1 MLLLYILNQTSI
13 KSLSQDLLQSLKTKK
28 KKRFCF
34 YGLVLRNLLEF
45 CNSNSIRENPKRS
58 HKD

>member
-28 KKRFCF
+28 KKNDFVF
-34 YGLVLRNLLEF
+34 MDWF
-45 CNSNSIRENPKRS
+45 
-58 HKD
+58 

>member
-28 KKRFCF
+28 NDFVF
-34 YGLVLRNLLEF
+34 MDWF
-45 CNSNSIRENPKRS
+45 
-58 HKD
+58 

>member
-28 KKRFCF
+28 TILFLWIGFK
-34 YGLVLRNLLEF
+34 E
-45 CNSNSIRENPKRS
+45 SIRIL
-58 HKD
+58 

>member
-28 KKRFCF
+28 KKTILFLWIGF
-34 YGLVLRNLLEF
+34 KE
-45 CNSNSIRENPKRS
+45 SIRIL
-58 HKD
+58 